1 MSLTHPVFPPE
12 NNATTNLPTAFAQI
26 NTALRALD
34 GADTLVI
41 DAGATALETVLPR
54 VPQVLA
60 VHGAP
65 GSLDGNGRYV
75 LRLPSNGATD
85 QILIVANRTAS
96 PLRLE
101 TADGANALVAS
112 LAAGRIEAFVL
123 SGSTIGAYALSSTR
137 TGKAATAHT
146 HPASEIT
153 GLPAALRTEVRRASS
168 QTDLTVADWH
178 SVFFEQAV
186 GSAGIGLTWND
197 SGRTLVLPN
206 GVSKIRL
213 TAAIQTN
220 TASPAV
226 EFSFSK
232 NASSLTGGGA
242 WGGFDGNIVAIAG
255 TGSGMPR
262 SYSTAWVPV
271 VAGDFFRV
279 IARRNGTGSI
289 AVAAGSVTWIS
300 VEAL

>member
-146 HPASEIT
+146 HPLSEISNFDIVGQAIAINRSSPLSVPSGTTVAFTGASVSINTMTGATHDSTTGKITVPNT
-153 GLPAALRTEVRRASS
+153 GLYRISGL
-168 QTDLTVADWH
+168 AD
-178 SVFFEQAV
+178 
-186 GSAGIGLTWND
+186 
-197 SGRTLVLPN
+197 
-206 GVSKIRL
+206 
-213 TAAIQTN
+213 
-220 TASPAV
+220 
-226 EFSFSK
+226 
-232 NASSLTGGGA
+232 
-242 WGGFDGNIVAIAG
+242 
-255 TGSGMPR
+255 
-262 SYSTAWVPV
+262 Y
-271 VAGDFFRV
+271 
-279 IARRNGTGSI
+279 GSI
-289 AVAAGSVTWIS
+289 AGRVQFSVNGGAVLGAPYNCPPRSGVAHISPPPIALNAGDNVRMMLSHQHSGPADALGSTWFA
-300 VEAL
+300 VERIR